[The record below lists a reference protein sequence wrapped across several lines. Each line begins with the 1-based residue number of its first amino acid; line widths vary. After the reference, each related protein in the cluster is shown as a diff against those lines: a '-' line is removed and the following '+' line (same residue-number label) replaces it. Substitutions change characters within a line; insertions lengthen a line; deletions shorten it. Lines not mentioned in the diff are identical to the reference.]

1 MIGVMVILG
10 LIALGMQSCGLL
22 PYSCEVR
29 MTETLA
35 EPLLGT

>member
-10 LIALGMQSCGLL
+10 LVALGIQSCGLL

-35 EPLLGT
+35 EPVLAT